1 MSVTKEQID
10 KELSSSKSRV
20 SYNNVETASS
30 NVKETF
36 DNVKK
41 TEVGKNTGEVIGGI
55 QSVTSKTDDLNNTIN
70 NTPTEGLVTS
80 GALDAVNPAL
90 NTDIG
95 GLSAPIGV
103 PVSITYT
110 DSGAVD
116 TIDTSSKKTSGS
128 LSSILSGITGLGV
141 APGYLQNMI
150 SNANSKG
157 LNTSLNSVNGKVGA
171 FSSISSVN
179 ALSSR
184 TQSVINTITSNAS
197 TDGSSI
203 SSTYLNNFSTEGT
216 SAINDVA
223 ITVTKATSASK
234 TLNVLEAISGTK
246 GSDVLPQVRNYKN
259 TRAGVVNQRNK
270 FLSDL
275 NRAIPL
281 NNLGFMQNVVRK
293 IDPAS
298 LDTVFTVNKII
309 LEENEKAEII
319 ELSQGS
325 PQQKLKAKNIL
336 RKKTGKTTREIEEFL
351 NQLDSTVAGSV
362 IVDTSNSVFE
372 DPFSIGGTDGQWNN
386 GVGAEDFTFS
396 FISSVEE
403 LDAEFRSI
411 FREVTEMV
419 VHWTETYSNSNIGAE
434 EINKTQLALGLDG
447 IGYHYVIRRDGSV
460 QRGRPVNNQGQHAD
474 INGHN
479 ERSIGVVFV
488 GGINAPTGTPNPLEY
503 KSVNSLTR
511 SQFTSFQEICKAFYR
526 VFPGGQILGHNDLD
540 PLEDDPGFDVRDFC
554 EDVFGKKSLFVD
566 TTSESPFT
574 AAQINQTEVPS

>member
-1 MSVTKEQID
+1 MSITKTQLDNALVSTKNNISYDAVNQASTEV
-10 KELSSSKSRV
+10 KS
-20 SYNNVETASS
+20 
-30 NVKETF
+30 TF

-41 TEVGKNTGEVIGGI
+41 TEVGKNTGEIIGGI

-80 GALDAVNPAL
+80 EALDAINPAL

-234 TLNVLEAISGTK
+234 TLNVLGAISGTK

-259 TRAGVVNQRNK
+259 TRAGVVNKRNK
-270 FLSDL
+270 FISDV
-275 NRAIPL
+275 NRQLPI
-281 NNLGFMQNVVRK
+281 NDLGFVQNLVRK
-293 IDPAS
+293 LDASS
-298 LDTVFTVNKII
+298 LDTVFAVNGII
-309 LEENEKAEII
+309 STEKERTEII
-319 ELSQGS
+319 RLSQGTE
-325 PQQKLKAKNIL
+325 PQKAEARRIL
-336 RKKTGKTTREIEEFL
+336 QEKYGKTPKEVTDLLRA
-351 NQLDSTVAGSV
+351 LDSTIAGSIV
-362 IVDTSNSVFE
+362 VDTSNSVFN
-372 DPFSIGGTDGQWNN
+372 DPFNIKGQTPWNN
-386 GVGAEDFTFS
+386 GVGAENFTFT
-396 FISSVEE
+396 FVSSVEE

-411 FREVTEMV
+411 TRDVTEMV
-419 VHWTETYSNSNIGAE
+419 IHWTETYSNSNIGSE
-434 EINKTQLALGLDG
+434 EINKTQIALGLKG

-460 QRGRPVNNQGQHAD
+460 QRGRPVNIQGEHAD

-488 GGINAPTGTPNPLEY
+488 GGLNCPTGTPNPLEY

-526 VFPGGQILGHNDLD
+526 TFPGGQVLGHNDLD
-540 PLEDDPGFDVRDFC
+540 IAEDDPGFDVRDFC
-554 EDVFGKKSLFVD
+554 EDVFGKKSLFSD
-566 TTSESPFT
+566 PSEQSPFT
-574 AAQINQTEVPS
+574 SKEINESKIL